1 MSKIIAIASLRGG
14 VGKTTTTMHLATA
27 LAEMGKKVLAVDF
40 DSQKNLADLYE
51 EKMREFDF
59 ASSDLFSSKMAEK
72 YDYVLIDTEPGLGAS
87 TLEALTMAD
96 EVLIPVV
103 PKMWDISGVQDYEA
117 IVSKIKEERNPKL
130 KIAGLLLTMCEGEV
144 SVPCDLPI
152 FQTGIP
158 NAYKELAKEL
168 ETC

>member
-1 MSKIIAIASLRGG
+1 
-14 VGKTTTTMHLATA
+14 
-27 LAEMGKKVLAVDF
+27 
-40 DSQKNLADLYE
+40 
-51 EKMREFDF
+51 
-59 ASSDLFSSKMAEK
+59 
-72 YDYVLIDTEPGLGAS
+72 
-87 TLEALTMAD
+87 MAD

-117 IVSKIKEERNPKL
+117 IVSKIKEERNSKL
-130 KIAGLLLTMCEGEV
+130 KISGILLTMCEGEV